1 MRGGHTAPAQCPA
14 GGQRCSAAEAP
25 LVGAAV
31 PRRGGRKGQRSGTGK
46 PPVRL
51 SLATVHV
58 LRPLGGGTVVLG
70 FPQSSVPLHTPP
82 TGPSRGCGRRGGT
95 EVSHRFSLTGTVGQR
110 EQTGPTEPVQW
121 GKGSI
126 AAEAQCRDSPE
137 ISTMLGSRFSGFTFP
152 SFPVSFFPVLLGTC
166 L

>member
-1 MRGGHTAPAQCPA
+1 MARRGCEREGGHTAPAQCPA

-70 FPQSSVPLHTPP
+70 FPQSSVPLHTPA

-110 EQTGPTEPVQW
+110 EQTGLTEPVQW

-126 AAEAQCRDSPE
+126 TAEAQC
-137 ISTMLGSRFSGFTFP
+137 
-152 SFPVSFFPVLLGTC
+152 
-166 L
+166 